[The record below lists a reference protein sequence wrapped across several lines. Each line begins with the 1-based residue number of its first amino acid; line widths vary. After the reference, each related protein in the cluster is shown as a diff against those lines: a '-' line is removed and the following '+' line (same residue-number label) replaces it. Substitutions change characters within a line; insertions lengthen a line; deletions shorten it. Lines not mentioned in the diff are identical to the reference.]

1 MEPKQLGEYVSS
13 VVNAL
18 APLGSTVQS
27 TGKQLFGYAVR
38 HVYADAIENF
48 VTLGASSLALYGMSR
63 LYKKLYK
70 NDPEYDNPVVWIPF
84 GAASFV
90 FGILFTI
97 ALFCSFSSINDLIA
111 PEWAATQAVIELV
124 KPK

>member
-1 MEPKQLGEYVSS
+1 
-13 VVNAL
+13 
-18 APLGSTVQS
+18 
-27 TGKQLFGYAVR
+27 
-38 HVYADAIENF
+38 VYADAIENF
-48 VTLGASSLALYGMSR
+48 VILGASSLALYGMSR

-84 GAASFV
+84 TIGSVV
-90 FGILFTI
+90 FGVLCVI
-97 ALFCSFSSINDLIA
+97 ALFCSFYSINQLIA